1 LPHTAARLFHL
12 ELRQASASHATASN
26 FDKLTEAESAIC
38 LVGRLRVKRVILTMR
53 RPRPI
58 YPDKQTFSASVGM
71 SQTCQK
77 RLSDTG
83 VIRIRSNVVV
93 RKMC

>member
-38 LVGRLRVKRVILTMR
+38 LVGRLRVKPGHQNGDSITS
-53 RPRPI
+53 
-58 YPDKQTFSASVGM
+58 SA
-71 SQTCQK
+71 
-77 RLSDTG
+77 
-83 VIRIRSNVVV
+83 
-93 RKMC
+93 